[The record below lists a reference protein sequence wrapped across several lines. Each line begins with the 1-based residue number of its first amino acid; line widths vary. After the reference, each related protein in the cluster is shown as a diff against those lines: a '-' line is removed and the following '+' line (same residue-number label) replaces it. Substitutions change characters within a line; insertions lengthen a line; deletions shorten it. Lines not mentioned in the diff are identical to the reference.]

1 MTYEQALSN
10 QSRILDEIIEIIE
23 KALREV
29 KEVNDEQTD

>member
-1 MTYEQALSN
+1 MTYKQARST

-29 KEVNDEQTD
+29 KEINDD